1 MASPMAVAVMTKKA
15 LELAEDKRVRT
26 LLACN
31 RDADAAAGYGFYLQY
46 TSRIQSGGGKNRI
59 RWRTHS
65 NGYRCGTFQSHGRN
79 D

>member
-26 LLACN
+26 LLASI
-31 RDADAAAGYGFYLQY
+31 AAGIVIVMLIPLLVVVQP
-46 TSRIQSGGGKNRI
+46 GGGKDRI

-65 NGYRCGTFQSHGRN
+65 NGY
-79 D
+79 